1 MEERHQETVILKSPL
16 ISGETFRMAMAS
28 PRDRLEMLEAFAG
41 VTEHQKK
48 YDKSMSDLKSSNEDI
63 GEIEELLDNLSVEID
78 TMAEQTKE
86 LAKYQELDRKK
97 RVISH
102 VLHNKNR
109 IQIEEKL
116 RELRKKRDEEG
127 DEISAVAA
135 KMREKRGKQD
145 NIKGIVFSFC
155 MLLNTNFVFSH
166 VIEQPNFRIPNPQ
179 YLQRNF

>member
-1 MEERHQETVILKSPL
+1 MKSTL
-16 ISGETFRMAMAS
+16 ISGETYRMAMSS

-63 GEIEELLDNLSVEID
+63 GEIEELLENLSVEID

-145 NIKGIVFSFC
+145 NIKGIVFSDFSC
-155 MLLNTNFVFSH
+155 VCLNPNFMFFNLDSNILLFSDIKPPILFSTNFSQF
-166 VIEQPNFRIPNPQ
+166 
-179 YLQRNF
+179 

>member
-1 MEERHQETVILKSPL
+1 MKSAL
-16 ISGETFRMAMAS
+16 ISGETYRMAMSS

-63 GEIEELLDNLSVEID
+63 GEIEKLLENLSVEID

-135 KMREKRGKQD
+135 KMREKLGKRD
-145 NIKGIVFSFC
+145 NIKGIVFFWFFLHVSKSQFY
-155 MLLNTNFVFSH
+155 VF
-166 VIEQPNFRIPNPQ
+166 QFG
-179 YLQRNF
+179 F

>member
-1 MEERHQETVILKSPL
+1 MKSAL
-16 ISGETFRMAMAS
+16 ISGETYRMAMSS

-63 GEIEELLDNLSVEID
+63 GEIEKLLENLSVEID

-145 NIKGIVFSFC
+145 NIKGIVFSDFSC
-155 MLLNTNFVFSH
+155 VCLNPNYMLFNLDSNILLFSDIKPPILFSANFSLVQH
-166 VIEQPNFRIPNPQ
+166 
-179 YLQRNF
+179 

>member
-1 MEERHQETVILKSPL
+1 MKSAL
-16 ISGETFRMAMAS
+16 ISGETYRMAMSS

-63 GEIEELLDNLSVEID
+63 GEIEKLLENLSVEID

-135 KMREKRGKQD
+135 KMREKLGKRD
-145 NIKGIVFSFC
+145 NIKGIVFTFC
-155 MLLNTNFVFSH
+155 MFLS
-166 VIEQPNFRIPNPQ
+166 PNFIFSNLDSNT
-179 YLQRNF
+179 YLVI

>member
-1 MEERHQETVILKSPL
+1 MKLPL
-16 ISGETFRMAMAS
+16 ISGETYRMAMSS

-63 GEIEELLDNLSVEID
+63 GEIEELLENLSVEID

-145 NIKGIVFSFC
+145 NIKGIVCSFC
-155 MLLNTNFVFSH
+155 MQSQFYIFQFGFYLISFYLVTSTNFVFYEFFS
-166 VIEQPNFRIPNPQ
+166 V
-179 YLQRNF
+179 